1 MALCR
6 RIFASSVGAVL
17 AVNLIQPFV
26 FLLSC
31 SPVKLLSD
39 AFADCALLESVTNA
53 LLRFY
58 SQQRVSGV
66 HRNKRSP
73 SMRRTIYDIMLKKIM
88 QLNHGFF
95 EFCSSKRFLNICT
108 KTSSDV

>member
-39 AFADCALLESVTNA
+39 AFAYCAWLEFA
-53 LLRFY
+53 QMRFY
-58 SQQRVSGV
+58 VSTADNAFLVFTGANIVQACGV
-66 HRNKRSP
+66 QF
-73 SMRRTIYDIMLKKIM
+73 MT
-88 QLNHGFF
+88 
-95 EFCSSKRFLNICT
+95 
-108 KTSSDV
+108 